1 MHDPK
6 GDPFHANDHS
16 LKLVAW
22 NVSSRYAAIIVEM
35 VIGLVMLPF
44 NIGHLGQSAYGLWLL
59 SASLTTHFNILDLG
73 YGGSLLKF
81 TAQFR
86 AHRDVRALNEAV
98 STMFVLFAG
107 VGLLAYGGA
116 VLVAHHLD
124 VFFALTPEQ
133 AALGKWVVMIVAIPV
148 ALNFPFSVYGGVV
161 GGFQRYHIN
170 STVSIATSI
179 CVAAANV
186 AVLQA
191 GYGLLE
197 LVMATTSVRVVSYFA
212 YRLNA
217 HRIFP
222 ALHIRPSLFRRER
235 IRELT
240 SFGIYWAM
248 IDWANRLNYSLDSL
262 IAGAFLGPAAVA
274 VWAVAERLIHGTQ
287 VFTNQLNGVL
297 FPVVVDSDAL
307 QRRERL
313 QRVLIEGT
321 RLSLAM
327 VLPVAMALV
336 TLSGPLIY
344 AWVARKEPNLMGAV
358 VIVQILAFSVSM
370 RVGTATASV
379 ILKGAGQH
387 KMLAWTNI
395 MTGVVNVGL
404 STLLVRWYGLPGIAA
419 GTLIPV
425 ALATTFIIFPAAC
438 RRVGLPVRHLLARAV
453 WPAVWPALAVVGL
466 LAMART
472 AIDQTL
478 VSVAITGALGA
489 LAYVVLFF
497 GVAIERR
504 DRELYTSRALEILG
518 RRALPSTV

>member
-6 GDPFHANDHS
+6 ADPFHAHDHS

-35 VIGLVMLPF
+35 VIGLLMLPF

-73 YGGSLLKF
+73 FGGSLLKF

-86 AHRDVRALNEAV
+86 ARRDVLALNEAV

-107 VGLLAYGGA
+107 VGLLAYSGA
-116 VLVAHHLD
+116 LIVAHHLD
-124 VFFALTPEQ
+124 FFFALTPDQ
-133 AALGKWVVMIVAIPV
+133 AETGKWVVMIVAIPV

-170 STVSIATSI
+170 STVAIATSL

-191 GYGLLE
+191 GYGLIE

-222 ALHIRPSLFRRER
+222 ALHVRPSLFRRHR

-248 IDWANRLNYSLDSL
+248 IDWANRLNYSLDAL
-262 IAGAFLGPAAVA
+262 VAGAFLGPAAVA

-287 VFTNQLNGVL
+287 VLTNQLNGVL

-307 QRRERL
+307 ERRERL

-321 RLSLAM
+321 RFSLAM
-327 VLPVAMALV
+327 VLPVAMGLV

-344 AWVARKEPNLMGAV
+344 AWVGRKEPNLMGS
-358 VIVQILAFSVSM
+358 VIVVQILAFSVAT
-370 RVGTATASV
+370 RVGNATASV
-379 ILKGAGQH
+379 ILKGAGEH

-395 MTGVVNVGL
+395 LTGVVNIGL
-404 STLLVRWYGLPGIAA
+404 SMLLVQWYGLAGIAI

-425 ALATTFIIFPAAC
+425 ATSATLVIFPAAC
-438 RRVGLPVRHLLARAV
+438 RRVGLPVRHLVARAV
-453 WPAVWPALAVVGL
+453 WPAAWPALVVFGL
-466 LAMART
+466 LAVARGV
-472 AIDQTL
+472 IEQTL
-478 VSVAITGALGA
+478 LSVAITGALAA
-489 LAYVVLFF
+489 LLYVALFF
-497 GVAIERR
+497 GLALQRR
-504 DRELYTSRALEILG
+504 DRELYTTKALEILG
-518 RRALPSTV
+518 RRPLPSAV